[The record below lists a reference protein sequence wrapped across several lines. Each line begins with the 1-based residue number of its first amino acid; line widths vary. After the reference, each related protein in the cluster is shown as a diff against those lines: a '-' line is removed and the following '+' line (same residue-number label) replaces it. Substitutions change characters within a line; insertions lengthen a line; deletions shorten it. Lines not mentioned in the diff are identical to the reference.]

1 MGILGRTAACGLFG
15 VLLIA
20 SGPAS
25 QAVTPSESTTT
36 PATDVTSSHADWMK
50 QPQAAGLLAQLT
62 DAQADFEKAHNTQV
76 KATKTIATLSI
87 EINAQQAAVDAA
99 TLRIQRFAREAYIGQ
114 ADADNLGALSTVMQS
129 EGMDALAQSKALLDV
144 VGRTQSAQIQAD
156 NAVLQHVQDLRKQQD
171 EARTSAEATMKAAE
185 ERGQS
190 VLKDLND
197 VMGIS
202 PDFEATPTTPTTCPK
217 KVPAGALMG
226 GSAEI
231 GAKKLCE
238 ISVKQARSPAAAA
251 AIVWAFNHLGEPYN
265 SGGVPI
271 DVENFGSFNCATFV
285 AKAYYWGTRN
295 AGFLGLP
302 WTPAYASAPD
312 FIKPV
317 GNAHKAGDINVMWR
331 SGDMASSGGQ
341 AGHAQLFLADGWL
354 IQSGGTGRVTN
365 VTRYPNGWGG
375 WQETHFAVVNPAAD
389 R

>member
-202 PDFEATPTTPTTCPK
+202 PDFEATPTTPGYVPRRSARRAVGPATTRPTARVSRNRCQE
-217 KVPAGALMG
+217 ALRDVREA
-226 GSAEI
+226 SAI
-231 GAKKLCE
+231 ASCGCGN
-238 ISVKQARSPAAAA
+238 R
-251 AIVWAFNHLGEPYN
+251 LGVQPPGRALQLRWRPDRRRELRL
-265 SGGVPI
+265 VQL
-271 DVENFGSFNCATFV
+271 
-285 AKAYYWGTRN
+285 RN
-295 AGFLGLP
+295 IRGEGLLLGCSQRGLP
-302 WTPAYASAPD
+302 WAPMD
-312 FIKPV
+312 
-317 GNAHKAGDINVMWR
+317 ARLCLSTRLH
-331 SGDMASSGGQ
+331 Q
-341 AGHAQLFLADGWL
+341 AGRQRSQSRRHQHHVAQRRHG
-354 IQSGGTGRVTN
+354 IQRRTSGARS
-365 VTRYPNGWGG
+365 
-375 WQETHFAVVNPAAD
+375 AVP